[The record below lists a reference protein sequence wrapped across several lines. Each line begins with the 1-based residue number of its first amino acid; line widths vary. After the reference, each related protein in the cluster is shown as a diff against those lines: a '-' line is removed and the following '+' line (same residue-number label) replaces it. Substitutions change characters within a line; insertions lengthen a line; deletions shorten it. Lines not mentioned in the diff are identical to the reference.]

1 MNKTEDLR
9 KDNLRID
16 NFKTALVR
24 EIAASHLSVGIIY
37 YVLKDTLN
45 EIENLYTQQANQE
58 YKEFCAAATQETL
71 KSEKTNEESSSE
83 AEEAAAANNNEEG
96 AK

>member
-1 MNKTEDLR
+1 MNETEDLR

-58 YKEFCAAATQETL
+58 YKEFCATVTQEAL
-71 KSEKTNEESSSE
+71 KSEKTNEKFSPD
-83 AEEAAAANNNEEG
+83 AEEPVVANDKEG
-96 AK
+96 TN